1 MKPVKFLINGQKNLD
16 NKSTE
21 IKDVEIKDVE
31 IKDVEIKQ
39 ENIIKE
45 IKNTNKPK
53 KMVENIYYFN

>member
-31 IKDVEIKQ
+31 IKQ
-39 ENIIKE
+39 ENIIKK

>member
-16 NKSTE
+16 NKST
-21 IKDVEIKDVE
+21 EIKDVE

>member
-1 MKPVKFLINGQKNLD
+1 MKPVKFLINGQKNLH
-16 NKSTE
+16 NKST
-21 IKDVEIKDVE
+21 EIKDVE

-53 KMVENIYYFN
+53 KMVENVYYFN